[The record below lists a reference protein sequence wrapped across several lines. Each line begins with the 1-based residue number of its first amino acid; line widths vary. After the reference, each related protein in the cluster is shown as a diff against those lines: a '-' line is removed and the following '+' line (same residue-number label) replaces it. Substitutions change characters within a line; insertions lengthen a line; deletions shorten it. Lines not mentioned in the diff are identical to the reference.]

1 MESMHRALLDGESG
15 EIVRRIYVKEK
26 NVGCL
31 QCLSPCSFCVKI
43 FWSGTVTRRS
53 LHVNSKSLSTSFD
66 SIYKTIQ
73 IESDSFSYGP
83 V

>member
-31 QCLSPCSFCVKI
+31 SPCSFCSI
-43 FWSGTVTRRS
+43 FFCQNFLVWYGYKEVITCEFEV
-53 LHVNSKSLSTSFD
+53 SFD
-66 SIYKTIQ
+66 I
-73 IESDSFSYGP
+73 